1 MILIL
6 ARKGREIIHGDNLH
20 NMASCYHSTLFPYH
34 KQSHADHILK
44 CFHLSTTFFF
54 FFSLPRSIS
63 FHPKYI
69 KYLLLTATTDVLVFI
84 LTKLVIVDWPNCFN
98 NWSEVITRMSVD
110 PTTSN
115 NQTNNQELSNLS
127 LQIDET
133 SSSNVERKK
142 RPLNLIPSLPP
153 ELPNARDSTSDN
165 MIYIGEEFT
174 EHLEQL
180 EEMEDC
186 FQLINEI
193 FEIIQQREVYD
204 NPEFE
209 VVAKRLTLLRI
220 EIENLVYSERNST
233 NPNQ

>member
-1 MILIL
+1 
-6 ARKGREIIHGDNLH
+6 
-20 NMASCYHSTLFPYH
+20 
-34 KQSHADHILK
+34 
-44 CFHLSTTFFF
+44 
-54 FFSLPRSIS
+54 
-63 FHPKYI
+63 
-69 KYLLLTATTDVLVFI
+69 
-84 LTKLVIVDWPNCFN
+84 
-98 NWSEVITRMSVD
+98 MSVD
-110 PTTSN
+110 PTTSS

-233 NPNQ
+233 NPSQ

>member
-1 MILIL
+1 
-6 ARKGREIIHGDNLH
+6 
-20 NMASCYHSTLFPYH
+20 
-34 KQSHADHILK
+34 
-44 CFHLSTTFFF
+44 
-54 FFSLPRSIS
+54 
-63 FHPKYI
+63 
-69 KYLLLTATTDVLVFI
+69 
-84 LTKLVIVDWPNCFN
+84 
-98 NWSEVITRMSVD
+98 MSVD

-142 RPLNLIPSLPP
+142 TPLNLIPSLPP

-233 NPNQ
+233 NPSQ